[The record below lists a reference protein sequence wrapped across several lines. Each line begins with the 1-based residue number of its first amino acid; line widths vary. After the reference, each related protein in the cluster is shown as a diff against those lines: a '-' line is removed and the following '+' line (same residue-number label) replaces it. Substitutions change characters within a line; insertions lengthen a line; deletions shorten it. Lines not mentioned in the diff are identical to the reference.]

1 MKTLIQKIHVEEQF
15 SFACRQYRTP
25 NFETSWHKHEESELI
40 IITEGHGTAMIGDFV
55 GDYQTGDIYFIAG
68 NIPHSFR
75 KRHHKMTGDAIAA
88 HFKTDV
94 FGEPFFQLP
103 EMKHI
108 NSFLNRND
116 AIQLQHNLR
125 KEVSALLNEM
135 EKSKGFHRISLLLQ
149 SLQKMSSSGSYIKVT
164 QDFSSSDNNINPAI
178 EKIIDYSFKHYL
190 DPITLQEVAGI
201 ADMSIPTFCRF
212 FKKNIKKTYFNFL
225 QDLRIGHACKLLTNT
240 DKPVMDCCYE
250 SGYNSWAH
258 FSKQFKQVKK
268 ITPSQY
274 RKEFADKSTAA

>member
-1 MKTLIQKIHVEEQF
+1 MKTLIQKIHVEEQY

-25 NFETSWHKHEESELI
+25 NFETSWHKHEECELI
-40 IITEGHGTAMIGDFV
+40 LITEGHGTAMIGDYV
-55 GDYQTGDIYFIAG
+55 GDYQTGDVYFIAG

-75 KRHHKMTGDAIAA
+75 KRHHKMIGDAIAA

-94 FGEPFFQLP
+94 FGASFFLLP
-103 EMKHI
+103 EIKNM

-116 AIQLQHNLR
+116 ALQLQHGLKR
-125 KEVSALLNEM
+125 EVSVLLTEM
-135 EKSKGFHRISLLLQ
+135 ENAKGFQRISLLLQ
-149 SLQKMSSSGSYIKVT
+149 CLQKLSSSGSYIRVT
-164 QDFSSSDNNINPAI
+164 QDFSSADNNINPAI

-190 DPITLQEVAGI
+190 EQITLQEVAAI

-225 QDLRIGHACKLLTNT
+225 QDLRIGHACKLLSNT

-274 RKEFADKSTAA
+274 RREFAEKSESK

>member
-15 SFACRQYRTP
+15 SFACRKYRTP
-25 NFETSWHKHEESELI
+25 NFETSWHKHEECEVIL
-40 IITEGHGTAMIGDFV
+40 ITEGHGNAMIGDYV
-55 GDYQTGDIYFIAG
+55 GEYKPGDVFFIAG

-75 KRHHKMTGDAIAA
+75 KRHLKMTGNCIAA
-88 HFKTDV
+88 HFKTNV
-94 FGEPFFQLP
+94 FGELFFLLP
-103 EMKHI
+103 EVKSL
-108 NSFLNRND
+108 NNFLNRND
-116 AIQLQHNLR
+116 AIQLQHQLK
-125 KEVSALLNEM
+125 KELSALLVEM
-135 EKSKGFHRISLLLQ
+135 EKAKGIQRIYMLLQ
-149 SLQKMSSSGSYIKVT
+149 SLHKLSTSGSYVKVT
-164 QDFSSSDNNINPAI
+164 QDFSNTDNNINPVI

-190 DPITLQEVAGI
+190 ETVTLKEVAAI

-225 QDLRIGHACKLLTNT
+225 QDLRIGHACKLLSNTN
-240 DKPVMDCCYE
+240 KPVMDCCYE

-274 RKEFADKSTAA
+274 RKEFADKPQLL

>member
-1 MKTLIQKIHVEEQF
+1 MKTLIQKIHVEEQY

-25 NFETSWHKHEESELI
+25 NFETSWHKHEECELI
-40 IITEGHGTAMIGDFV
+40 IITEGHGTAMIGDHV
-55 GDYQTGDIYFIAG
+55 GDYQTGDVYFIAG

-75 KRHHKMTGDAIAA
+75 KRHHKMIGDAIAV

-94 FGEPFFQLP
+94 FGEAFFRLP

-116 AIQLQHNLR
+116 AIQLQYNLR
-125 KEVSALLNEM
+125 KEVSALLLEM
-135 EKSKGFHRISLLLQ
+135 ENAKSFQRISLLLQ
-149 SLQKMSSSGSYIKVT
+149 ALQKMSSSGSYIKVT

-190 DPITLQEVAGI
+190 ESITLQDVAGI

-225 QDLRIGHACKLLTNT
+225 QDLRIGHACKLLVNT
-240 DKPVMDCCYE
+240 DKPVMECCYE

-274 RKEFADKSTAA
+274 RKEFADKASAV

>member
-1 MKTLIQKIHVEEQF
+1 MKTLIQKIHVEEQY

-25 NFETSWHKHEESELI
+25 NFETSWHKHEECELI
-40 IITEGHGTAMIGDFV
+40 IITEGHGTAMIGDHV
-55 GDYQTGDIYFIAG
+55 GDYQTGDVYFIAG

-75 KRHHKMTGDAIAA
+75 KRHHKMIGDAIAV

-94 FGEPFFQLP
+94 FGEAFFRLP

-116 AIQLQHNLR
+116 AIQLQYNLR
-125 KEVSALLNEM
+125 KEVSALLLEM
-135 EKSKGFHRISLLLQ
+135 ENAKSFQRISLLLQ
-149 SLQKMSSSGSYIKVT
+149 ALQKMSSSGSYIKVT

-190 DPITLQEVAGI
+190 ESITLQEVAGI

-225 QDLRIGHACKLLTNT
+225 QDLRIGHACKLLANTN
-240 DKPVMDCCYE
+240 KPVMDCCYE

-274 RKEFADKSTAA
+274 RKEFADKLNTG